1 MGHTAYYNWM
11 DYFTEIWHS
20 SKCEVLERGEKTTK
34 IKLLECARGGA
45 LPGTILRVRNKS
57 VIIK

>member
-1 MGHTAYYNWM
+1 M